1 MKEVLTIIHDKT
13 VESSLG
19 WSINISSIDSM
30 QYRENGKTLLF
41 KIEDYPDV
49 SGELEWTIHV
59 PVNPKW
65 QNADSEE
72 TVSDDKMD
80 EIVERINL
88 AFWKLDMK
96 IKEIV

>member
-1 MKEVLTIIHDKT
+1 MKEVLTIINDKA

-19 WSINISSIDSM
+19 WRVHIPSIDTL
-30 QYRENGKTLLF
+30 QYQEDGKTILF

-49 SGELEWTIHV
+49 YGELEWTIHV
-59 PVNPKW
+59 PADPKW
-65 QNADSEE
+65 LNADSEE

-88 AFWKLDMK
+88 AFWTLDMK
-96 IKEIV
+96 IKEIS